1 MSEDQFNRLIAAITA
16 AKVHPDKLS
25 DEWVY
30 QRAWNDGLD
39 FTLRQINAIKGE
51 NHGSNNR
58 G

>member
-16 AKVHPDKLS
+16 AKVRPDKLS

-39 FTLRQINAIKGE
+39 FALRQANIIKGE
-51 NHGSNNR
+51 SHGSDGR
-58 G
+58 P